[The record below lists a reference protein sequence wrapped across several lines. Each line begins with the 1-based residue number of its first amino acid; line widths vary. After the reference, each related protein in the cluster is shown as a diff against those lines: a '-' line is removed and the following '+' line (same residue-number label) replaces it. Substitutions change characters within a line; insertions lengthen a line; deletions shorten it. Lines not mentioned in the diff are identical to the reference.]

1 MRRVVS
7 SFVVLLFTLAAAGC
21 SDMAGLRVLTG
32 EADQETLTDRT
43 VEALDLV
50 MADKSGMTDP
60 AIVAAADRI
69 EAATSG
75 SVDIIEIR
83 NNAETRIFTVDM
95 MFNPPQSDGSVQG
108 QIAQLD
114 ALRRAIELTWQGTMR
129 ESEGS
134 DLLRVILMAPQDIVT
149 LDNGVSFI
157 GVVLADAQIER
168 GAAAGYLSG
177 TRSLNGFFDLIAQGT
192 LSYEQPEQM
201 ILYEGQPN
209 HSMFMLGAAQ

>member
-7 SFVVLLFTLAAAGC
+7 TFLVLIVAGVVAGC

-32 EADQETLTDRT
+32 ETDAETLTDRT

-50 MADKSGMTDP
+50 MADKSGLTDP

-69 EAATSG
+69 EAATNG
-75 SVDIIEIR
+75 TVDIIEIR
-83 NNAETRIFTVDM
+83 NDPETRVFTVDM
-95 MFNPPQSDGSVQG
+95 MFSPPQSDGSVQA
-108 QIAQLD
+108 QVAQLD

-157 GVVLADAQIER
+157 GIVLADAQIER
-168 GAAAGYLSG
+168 GAAAGYLAG
-177 TRSLNGFFDLIAQGT
+177 TRSLNAFFDLIAQGT
-192 LSYEQPEQM
+192 LAYEQPDQM

-209 HSMFMLGAAQ
+209 HTMFMLPAQ